1 MAIIPEE
8 KVDFKVVR
16 RSDFPITLTFK
27 DSTSSAINLSGH
39 TITATVW
46 DEARTNKY
54 ADWAVT
60 VTNASA
66 GTANIKLTDTQ
77 TATFDKDFLKYDVK
91 LTEPNG
97 DEFTYIRGTLYILE
111 GYTP

>member
-1 MAIIPEE
+1 MAIIPKQ
-8 KVDFKVVR
+8 KVDFDVVR
-16 RSDFPITLTFK
+16 RSDFHITLTFK
-27 DSTSSAINLSGH
+27 DNTSSAINLTGY
-39 TITATVW
+39 TVAATVW

-54 ADWAVT
+54 ADWT
-60 VTNASA
+60 VSITNAAA
-66 GTANIKLTDTQ
+66 GTATLKLTDTQ

-91 LTEPNG
+91 LTQPNG

>member
-1 MAIIPEE
+1 MAIIP
-8 KVDFKVVR
+8 KQNVDFDVVR

-27 DSTSSAINLSGH
+27 DNTSSAINLTGY
-39 TITATVW
+39 TVAATVW

-54 ADWAVT
+54 ADWSVSI
-60 VTNASA
+60 TNATA
-66 GTANIKLTDTQ
+66 GTATLKLTDTQ

-91 LTEPNG
+91 LTQPNG

>member
-1 MAIIPEE
+1 MAIIPKQ
-8 KVDFKVVR
+8 KVDFDVVR

-27 DSTSSAINLSGH
+27 DSTSSAINLSGY
-39 TITATVW
+39 TVAATVW
-46 DEARTNKY
+46 DEDRTNKY

-60 VTNASA
+60 ITNASA
-66 GTANIKLTDTQ
+66 GTASLKLTDTQ

>member
-1 MAIIPEE
+1 MAIIPKQ
-8 KVDFKVVR
+8 KVDFDVVR
-16 RSDFPITLTFK
+16 RSDFPIILTFK
-27 DSTSSAINLSGH
+27 DNTSSAINLSGY
-39 TITATVW
+39 TVAATVW

-54 ADWAVT
+54 ADWNVT
-60 VTNASA
+60 VTNAAA
-66 GTANIKLTDTQ
+66 GTVSLKLTNTQ

-97 DEFTYIRGTLYILE
+97 DDNTYIRGTLYILE

>member
-1 MAIIPEE
+1 MAIIPKE

-16 RSDFPITLTFK
+16 RSDFPIILTFK
-27 DSTSSAINLSGH
+27 DSTSTAINLSGY
-39 TITATVW
+39 TVAATVW

-54 ADWAVT
+54 ADWVVS
-60 VTNASA
+60 VTNATA
-66 GTANIKLTDTQ
+66 GTASLKLTDTQ

-91 LTEPNG
+91 LTEPSG

-111 GYTP
+111 GYPP

>member
-1 MAIIPEE
+1 MAIIPKQ
-8 KVDFKVVR
+8 KVDFDVVR

-27 DSTSSAINLSGH
+27 DNTSSAINLTGY
-39 TITATVW
+39 TVAATVW
-46 DEARTNKY
+46 DAARTNKY
-54 ADWAVT
+54 ADWSVSI
-60 VTNASA
+60 TNATA
-66 GTANIKLTDTQ
+66 GTATLKLTDTQ

-91 LTEPNG
+91 LTQPNG